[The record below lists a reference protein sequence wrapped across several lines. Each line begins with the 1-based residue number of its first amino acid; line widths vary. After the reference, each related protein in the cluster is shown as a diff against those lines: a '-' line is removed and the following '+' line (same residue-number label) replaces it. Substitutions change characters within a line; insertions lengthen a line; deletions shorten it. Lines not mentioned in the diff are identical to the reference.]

1 VVDRDLVAIDGSR
14 LLPENVTGIGVRR
27 GRLLRGY
34 MYEFMRLFA
43 PQLHRKVVDQAL
55 RARNGAAVEGI
66 FEGVELPRY

>member
-1 VVDRDLVAIDGSR
+1 
-14 LLPENVTGIGVRR
+14 
-27 GRLLRGY
+27 
-34 MYEFMRLFA
+34 MRLFA